1 MGLTPEQKLFR
12 SKCIGGSDVKVI
24 MSGEP
29 EAVLKLWRIKRGE
42 EQDEDLD
49 DVLAVQMG
57 TFTEP
62 LNERWFTKNTGR
74 IVTNQQQQLLSK
86 EYPFMGCT
94 LDGLTDDGETVFEMK
109 HVSAYSKEDE
119 ILDRYLPQLHHNM
132 IVCGLEKAVL
142 SVFFGNNKWEK
153 FEVKKDEIYAA
164 ILVGAVERFWK
175 SIKSGEPP
183 VTIQVSAPVAAV
195 RRVDMS
201 GSNEWASFASQ
212 LKDNAKQ
219 YKAYESAS
227 KGIKALVEDDVV
239 EAFGYGVSIKR
250 DKRGALRL
258 KGE

>member
-1 MGLTPEQKLFR
+1 MSDDKMKTVVLVLILVLSVMMLVAIARIKKHVPQEYTKQDTIVIPCKDTLTPEQKLFR

-94 LDGLTDDGETVFEMK
+94 LDGLTDDGKTVFEMK
-109 HVSAYSKEDE
+109 HV
-119 ILDRYLPQLHHNM
+119 
-132 IVCGLEKAVL
+132 
-142 SVFFGNNKWEK
+142 
-153 FEVKKDEIYAA
+153 
-164 ILVGAVERFWK
+164 
-175 SIKSGEPP
+175 
-183 VTIQVSAPVAAV
+183 
-195 RRVDMS
+195 
-201 GSNEWASFASQ
+201 
-212 LKDNAKQ
+212 
-219 YKAYESAS
+219 
-227 KGIKALVEDDVV
+227 
-239 EAFGYGVSIKR
+239 
-250 DKRGALRL
+250 
-258 KGE
+258 